1 MQQTGFTDH
10 YGNGGGLFAFRSLG
24 EIVEAVREINA
35 DYTRHSRAARAIARE
50 VFEQKRSSIRYSSAP
65 GCEL

>member
-50 VFEQKRSSIRYSSAP
+50 VFEAETVLYSLLERA
-65 GCEL
+65 GV